1 MINGLKKAFKKVGR
15 IAAPYIA
22 AGIFAF
28 APGCGGGGG
37 GGGTPPVN
45 NAPTI
50 TSHIDSRVED
60 NIPTYSS
67 NIVVDD
73 VDGDDVTG
81 SIIDA
86 PSDAILTEP
95 TENNFTLEFDV
106 TPYQLGDVIPVTL
119 EFADEH
125 GLTIQEI
132 RNIIV
137 HSQGSGTNRISNEN
151 CILIADPA
159 LSTSLQELVDYT
171 IRKGMST
178 KMYTTTYVY
187 ANSTG
192 STPQEQIRNFIKAR
206 KASHSELEHIVLAG
220 DDAAVPAYRV
230 QAENTMGANISDMPS
245 DLPYSA
251 INGPTNFDGDLNI
264 FERVDDAP
272 DLTLVLNVSRLPFAT
287 TPQVDNFINN
297 LKTYDASLTKANDIL
312 FSAGYIPNPPNPPA
326 DAAEEKDS
334 LTLCLG
340 GKNVTKLYESLNY
353 GGSALNKASL
363 VAALNS
369 GCNIWNHYAHGYLT
383 ATNCGGSDEF
393 NLTDAQNLTT
403 TNPFIAYLV
412 ACTTGNFADAGSDC
426 LAESLLKNKSI
437 GVIAPTDVALYS
449 YPWVAGNGTS
459 WNFDKTFFVKLYS
472 DGITNFGEAFTK
484 SKENYKSVSISQK
497 DMNWIYKSLHLLGYS
512 PMDIHTDNLGDL
524 AITQDPRTD
533 CIDLIV
539 TDGTNP
545 VADTSVC
552 IVTPANEIYVGNTN
566 AQGRAVFPITPSPTD
581 KTTATMHN
589 YKLKL
594 IN

>member
-22 AGIFAF
+22 AGILAL
-28 APGCGGGGG
+28 APGCGGGGGG

-60 NIPTYSS
+60 NLPTYSS

-73 VDGDDVTG
+73 TDGDDVTG
-81 SIIDA
+81 SIVDA

-95 TENNFTLEFDV
+95 TENNFTLEFDA

-151 CILIADPA
+151 CIIIADPA

-187 ANSTG
+187 SNSTG

-220 DDAAVPAYRV
+220 DDGAVPAFRV
-230 QAENTMGANISDMPS
+230 QAENTIGANITNMPS

-251 INGPTNFDGDLNI
+251 INSPTDADKDTKL
-264 FERVDDAP
+264 FERIDDAP

-312 FSAGYIPNPPNPPA
+312 FSAGYIVNPTA

-334 LTLCLG
+334 LTFYLG
-340 GKNVTKLYESLNY
+340 GKNVTKLYESGF
-353 GGSALNKASL
+353 GGSPVLNKASL
-363 VAALNS
+363 IAALNS

-403 TNPFIAYLV
+403 INPFIAYLV

-437 GVIAPTDVALYS
+437 GVIAPTDVSLYS
-449 YPWVAGNGTS
+449 VPWTVGSGKS
-459 WNFDKTFFVKLYS
+459 WLFDEKFLETLYS
-472 DGITNFGEAFTK
+472 NGVTNFGEAFTK
-484 SKENYKSVSISQK
+484 SKESFKSNSSGNK
-497 DMNWIYKSLHLLGYS
+497 DYNWIYKNLHLLGYS
-512 PMDIHTDNLGDL
+512 PMDIHTGNLGDL

-545 VADTSVC
+545 VVDTSIC

-566 AQGRAVFPITPSPTD
+566 AQGRVVFPITPSPTD

-589 YKLKL
+589 YKIKL